1 MAEPWSVIYPGPVQT
16 CNVCGRVWWAFKTFT
31 SGILSIS
38 NCLYYVQ
45 ISNPPIFTAFPK
57 LITACHILLGS
68 VDCWAGSRSRPQVLK
83 TDVTGLLKWA
93 ISSAP
98 LPPAAVAR
106 TVLSC
111 LPRGTCDS
119 SRAPT
124 ACKIRLRW
132 HIAGIVA
139 AFRSI
144 LGWDFH
150 FWGATRNLSLET

>member
-1 MAEPWSVIYPGPVQT
+1 MSVDGFGEHLKLSPVGYCQYLIAYIMYKFLT
-16 CNVCGRVWWAFKTFT
+16 
-31 SGILSIS
+31 
-38 NCLYYVQ
+38 
-45 ISNPPIFTAFPK
+45 PPIFTAFPK